1 MRSRSAASATSSGV
15 SEAGRRWIEAMAKAR
30 RFKAESSLRAQRSN
44 PVYLSAKTWL
54 AMTGKAAI
62 ELMY

>member
-1 MRSRSAASATSSGV
+1 
-15 SEAGRRWIEAMAKAR
+15 MAKAR

-54 AMTGKAAI
+54 AMTDKAAI